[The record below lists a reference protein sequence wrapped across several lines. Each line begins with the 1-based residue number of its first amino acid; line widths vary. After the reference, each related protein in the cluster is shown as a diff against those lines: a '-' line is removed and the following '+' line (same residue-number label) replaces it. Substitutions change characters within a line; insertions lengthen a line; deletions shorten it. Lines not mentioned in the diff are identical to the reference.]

1 MGDLTKALL
10 KHRAGVGVG
19 MVLVGLIAAGVLS
32 ERRQHQAQA
41 PEPAAEPDGDALP
54 PVGRAG
60 LFARIAA
67 AHERRRETKTYRR

>member
-10 KHRAGVGVG
+10 KHRAGVGLG

-32 ERRQHQAQA
+32 ERRHR
-41 PEPAAEPDGDALP
+41 PPVPAEAILEPDP
-54 PVGRAG
+54 PVTVGRAG

-67 AHERRRETKTYRR
+67 AHERRRDTKTYRR